1 LGFHLGL
8 QEVISALGIDR
19 GLIMGNAETTLP
31 FGWKLP
37 ICAVS
42 CRCHANGDEWRQ
54 TVTKTEKRRS
64 IWVSSIWSEL
74 AESPRFVSAP
84 ANCD

>member
-54 TVTKTEKRRS
+54 TV
-64 IWVSSIWSEL
+64 
-74 AESPRFVSAP
+74 
-84 ANCD
+84 

>member
-31 FGWKLP
+31 LVG
-37 ICAVS
+37 S
-42 CRCHANGDEWRQ
+42 CQYARCHVGAMRMVMNGG
-54 TVTKTEKRRS
+54 KR
-64 IWVSSIWSEL
+64 
-74 AESPRFVSAP
+74 
-84 ANCD
+84 